1 MVAGKASEKLGIN
14 IGEEQELMMN
24 ISDMIIDTYMLESA
38 LLKTEKLTSKEGP
51 IKNQERISMCIN
63 FLHSTIDK
71 FQINGKEAI
80 YALSEGD
87 EQKILLLGLKRFT
100 KVKPDNLK
108 EHRRSIAKK
117 LIEENLYCF

>member
-63 FLHSTIDK
+63 FS
-71 FQINGKEAI
+71 
-80 YALSEGD
+80 S
-87 EQKILLLGLKRFT
+87 
-100 KVKPDNLK
+100 
-108 EHRRSIAKK
+108 
-117 LIEENLYCF
+117 